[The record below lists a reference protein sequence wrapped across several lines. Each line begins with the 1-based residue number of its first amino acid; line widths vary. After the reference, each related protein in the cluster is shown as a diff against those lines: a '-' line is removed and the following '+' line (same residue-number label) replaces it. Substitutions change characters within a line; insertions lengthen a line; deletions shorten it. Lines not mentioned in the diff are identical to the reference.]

1 MIFVKDLKDLFLSW
15 GGGLMFMRLVLKYG
29 GQIKYMQI
37 ILSCGINVN
46 IINGLILLI
55 EDLFLIFQYE
65 GILNIYF
72 LVYFKKWYL

>member
-1 MIFVKDLKDLFLSW
+1 
-15 GGGLMFMRLVLKYG
+15 MFMRLVLKYG

-65 GILNIYF
+65 CYIMQEY
-72 LVYFKKWYL
+72 

>member
-1 MIFVKDLKDLFLSW
+1 
-15 GGGLMFMRLVLKYG
+15 MFMRLVLKYG

-55 EDLFLIFQYE
+55 EDLFLIFQYV